1 MKFVWTTLQ
10 VKDVDASVA
19 FYQDVVGLSVSHRIG
34 AKGAHEIAFMTDG
47 GKVLVELCE
56 AQGLPEGVPMGVGVS
71 IGFETEDAQAKW
83 DELKAA
89 GYEVSPMISP
99 APTIKFFFVK
109 DPDGY
114 SVQIAQQM

>member
-10 VKDVDASVA
+10 VKDVDSSVA
-19 FYQDVVGLSVSHRIG
+19 FYQDVAGLNVSHRIG

-47 GKVLVELCE
+47 GNVLVELCE
-56 AQGLPEGVPMGVGVS
+56 AQGLPEGIPVGVGVS

-89 GYEVSPMISP
+89 GYAVSPMISP

-114 SVQIAQQM
+114 SVQIEQQL

>member
-19 FYQDVVGLSVSHRIG
+19 FYEEVVGLKISHRIG
-34 AKGAHEIAFMTDG
+34 AKRAHEIAFMTDG
-47 GKVLVELCE
+47 GNVLVELCE
-56 AQGLPEGVPMGVGVS
+56 AQGLPAGTPVGVGVS

-89 GYEVSPMISP
+89 GYGVSPMISP

-114 SVQIAQQM
+114 SVQIEQQL